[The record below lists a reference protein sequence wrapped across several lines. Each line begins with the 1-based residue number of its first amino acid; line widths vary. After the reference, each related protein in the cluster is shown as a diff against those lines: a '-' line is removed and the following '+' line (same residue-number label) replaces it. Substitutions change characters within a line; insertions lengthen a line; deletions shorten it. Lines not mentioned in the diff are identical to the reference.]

1 MIKFYAMLTRRADLT
16 HERFSEHWRTVHR
29 ELAVKIRRTRRYAQ
43 SHGIEERLAGLR
55 SAAWDGVAEVWLDD
69 LAAASRSD
77 PDLERYAKP
86 DEPNFLAPDGIPQ
99 ICAEHRVV
107 VPPPEDG
114 VKALVFGDRR
124 DPSTD
129 LERWWEAAASIGDL
143 CDDPAGLAAAVS
155 SSSGGAT
162 YRRCARTG
170 SATAPPFSTV
180 WAISSTWTAR
190 SAGLGR
196 NSGSPGPAPCPEP
209 RRRRPRPSD
218 GRRSI
223 YTLCRWRG

>member
-16 HERFSEHWRTVHR
+16 NERFSEHWRTVHR

-143 CDDPAGLAAAVS
+143 CDDPAGLAAAV
-155 SSSGGAT
+155 ALPE
-162 YRRCARTG
+162 A
-170 SATAPPFSTV
+170 
-180 WAISSTWTAR
+180 
-190 SAGLGR
+190 
-196 NSGSPGPAPCPEP
+196 GPAPHDAVLE
-209 RRRRPRPSD
+209 
-218 GRRSI
+218 
-223 YTLCRWRG
+223 LWWRDLPALRTDWERNGAAILDRLGDLVDVDRAVGWVGEELRVTWPGPLPGTS

>member
-1 MIKFYAMLTRRADLT
+1 MFKFYAMLTRRADLT

-143 CDDPAGLAAAVS
+143 CDDPAGLAAAV
-155 SSSGGAT
+155 ALPE
-162 YRRCARTG
+162 A
-170 SATAPPFSTV
+170 
-180 WAISSTWTAR
+180 
-190 SAGLGR
+190 
-196 NSGSPGPAPCPEP
+196 GPAPHDAVLE
-209 RRRRPRPSD
+209 
-218 GRRSI
+218 
-223 YTLCRWRG
+223 LWWRDLPALRTDWERNGAAILDRLGDLVDVDRAVGWVGEELRVTWPGPLPGTS

>member
-143 CDDPAGLAAAVS
+143 CDDPAGLAAAV
-155 SSSGGAT
+155 ALPE
-162 YRRCARTG
+162 A
-170 SATAPPFSTV
+170 
-180 WAISSTWTAR
+180 
-190 SAGLGR
+190 
-196 NSGSPGPAPCPEP
+196 GPAPHDAVLE
-209 RRRRPRPSD
+209 
-218 GRRSI
+218 
-223 YTLCRWRG
+223 LWWRDLPALRTDWERNGAAILVRLGDLVDVDRAVGWVGEELRVTWPGPLPGTS

>member
-143 CDDPAGLAAAVS
+143 CDDPAGLAAAV
-155 SSSGGAT
+155 ALPE
-162 YRRCARTG
+162 A
-170 SATAPPFSTV
+170 
-180 WAISSTWTAR
+180 
-190 SAGLGR
+190 
-196 NSGSPGPAPCPEP
+196 GPAPHDAVLE
-209 RRRRPRPSD
+209 
-218 GRRSI
+218 
-223 YTLCRWRG
+223 LWWRDLPALRTDWERIGAAILDRLGDLVDVDRAVGWVGEELRVTWPGPLPGTS

>member
-114 VKALVFGDRR
+114 VKALVYGDRR
-124 DPSTD
+124 APSPD

-143 CDDPAGLAAAVS
+143 CDDPAGLAAAV
-155 SSSGGAT
+155 ALPE
-162 YRRCARTG
+162 A
-170 SATAPPFSTV
+170 
-180 WAISSTWTAR
+180 
-190 SAGLGR
+190 
-196 NSGSPGPAPCPEP
+196 GPAPHDAVLE
-209 RRRRPRPSD
+209 
-218 GRRSI
+218 
-223 YTLCRWRG
+223 LWWRDLPALRTDWERNGAAILDRLGDLVDVDRAVGWVGEELRVTWPGPLPGTS

>member
-129 LERWWEAAASIGDL
+129 LERWWEAAASFGDL
-143 CDDPAGLAAAVS
+143 CDDPAGLAAAV
-155 SSSGGAT
+155 ALPE
-162 YRRCARTG
+162 A
-170 SATAPPFSTV
+170 
-180 WAISSTWTAR
+180 
-190 SAGLGR
+190 
-196 NSGSPGPAPCPEP
+196 GPAPHDAVLE
-209 RRRRPRPSD
+209 
-218 GRRSI
+218 
-223 YTLCRWRG
+223 LWWRDLPALRTDWERNGAAILDRLGDLVDVDRAVGWVGEELRVTWPGPLPGTS

>member
-143 CDDPAGLAAAVS
+143 CDDPAGLAAAV
-155 SSSGGAT
+155 ALPE
-162 YRRCARTG
+162 A
-170 SATAPPFSTV
+170 
-180 WAISSTWTAR
+180 
-190 SAGLGR
+190 
-196 NSGSPGPAPCPEP
+196 GPAPHDAVLE
-209 RRRRPRPSD
+209 
-218 GRRSI
+218 
-223 YTLCRWRG
+223 LWWRDLPALRTDWERNGAAILDRLGDLGDVDRAVGWVGEELRVTWPGPLPGTS

>member
-143 CDDPAGLAAAVS
+143 CDDPAGLAAAV
-155 SSSGGAT
+155 ALPE
-162 YRRCARTG
+162 A
-170 SATAPPFSTV
+170 
-180 WAISSTWTAR
+180 
-190 SAGLGR
+190 
-196 NSGSPGPAPCPEP
+196 GPAPHDAVLE
-209 RRRRPRPSD
+209 
-218 GRRSI
+218 
-223 YTLCRWRG
+223 LWWRDLPALRTDWERNGAAILDRLGDLVDVDRAVGWVGEELRVTWPGPLPGTS